1 MTGEAPKP
9 RRRAMSK
16 TDTPAP
22 RNLVVLLDGTGNEL
36 GRNLSNVLKL
46 FRIVR
51 KNEEQLVY
59 YDPGVGTIGEPGA
72 WRRLRQNVRKV
83 LGLMTGWGLDDN
95 VLEAYSWLCRTWR
108 EGDRIWLFGF
118 SRGAWTARV
127 LGGLIHMIGLLRPEQ
142 LNMCGYAMV
151 AYKKASEQDDLSIA
165 WHFARVS
172 AARRAPIHFVG
183 VWDTVASVI
192 VPRWDRLI
200 PSLETLPYTEQN
212 PSVRTF
218 RHALAIDERR
228 RMFRASRWKPGQ
240 KFVENPFSTRA
251 KLDQDAVEMW
261 FAGVH
266 SDIGGGFR
274 EEESALSKFPLVWM
288 VDEAKAH
295 GLLVDT
301 AMFNHLAQGRERK
314 GSSHRYVPPD
324 AAAQQ
329 HESLT
334 LPWWILEILPKAAKL
349 RETRRRSL
357 AGLYVPAGERRMIAQ
372 DDQVHPS
379 VSARL
384 TARADYRPPN
394 LPAGKAAKQDRRQ

>member
-36 GRNLSNVLKL
+36 GRNLSNVLTL

-83 LGLMTGWGLDDN
+83 FGLMTGWGLDDN

-151 AYKKASEQDDLSIA
+151 AYKRASEQDDLSIA

-172 AARRAPIHFVG
+172 AARRAPICRLSAKTSVTAG
-183 VWDTVASVI
+183 LKCAPDSGPKTVISTTSAAPVETVLPRRAMAS
-192 VPRWDRLI
+192 
-200 PSLETLPYTEQN
+200 LP
-212 PSVRTF
+212 P
-218 RHALAIDERR
+218 
-228 RMFRASRWKPGQ
+228 ASRSPMI
-240 KFVENPFSTRA
+240 PDPTTTASSA
-251 KLDQDAVEMW
+251 AVP
-261 FAGVH
+261 
-266 SDIGGGFR
+266 
-274 EEESALSKFPLVWM
+274 SASPV
-288 VDEAKAH
+288 
-295 GLLVDT
+295 
-301 AMFNHLAQGRERK
+301 
-314 GSSHRYVPPD
+314 
-324 AAAQQ
+324 
-329 HESLT
+329 SL
-334 LPWWILEILPKAAKL
+334 
-349 RETRRRSL
+349 R
-357 AGLYVPAGERRMIAQ
+357 PA
-372 DDQVHPS
+372 P
-379 VSARL
+379 
-384 TARADYRPPN
+384 
-394 LPAGKAAKQDRRQ
+394 